1 MRLRDSEHPMAG
13 GGMVDPVVEA
23 GHCLQQTA
31 PKSCYFGYGGSAIAY
46 IVYVHSVGDAST
58 RIRLSN
64 QTLF

>member
-1 MRLRDSEHPMAG
+1 MAG

-23 GHCLQQTA
+23 GH
-31 PKSCYFGYGGSAIAY
+31 YFGYGGSAIAY